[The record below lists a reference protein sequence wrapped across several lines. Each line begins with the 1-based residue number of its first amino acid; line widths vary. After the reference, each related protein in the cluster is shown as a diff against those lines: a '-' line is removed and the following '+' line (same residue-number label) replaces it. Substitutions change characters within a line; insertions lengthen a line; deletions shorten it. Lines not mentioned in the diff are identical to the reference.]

1 MAIGP
6 AFVSTCGIQQ
16 RQLPMGVLDVPQQP
30 LFRFTCLFRWKTGE
44 AKSDLQSVSIAYPR
58 QSVRGS
64 VANEVI

>member
-1 MAIGP
+1 
-6 AFVSTCGIQQ
+6 
-16 RQLPMGVLDVPQQP
+16 MGVLDVPQQP